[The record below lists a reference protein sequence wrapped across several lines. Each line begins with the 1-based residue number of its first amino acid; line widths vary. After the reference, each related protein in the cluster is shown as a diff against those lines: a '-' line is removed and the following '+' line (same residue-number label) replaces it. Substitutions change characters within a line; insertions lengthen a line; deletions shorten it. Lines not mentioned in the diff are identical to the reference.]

1 MYLSKEGY
9 IRLQWNCLQ
18 LITVIIII
26 VGVTVVDDRYHHHHC
41 HCQELHVENAKYWRV
56 GL

>member
-18 LITVIIII
+18 LIIVIIII
-26 VGVTVVDDRYHHHHC
+26 VVDDRYHHHHC
-41 HCQELHVENAKYWRV
+41 QELHGENAKYWRV

>member
-9 IRLQWNCLQ
+9 IRLQWICL
-18 LITVIIII
+18 IIVIIII
-26 VGVTVVDDRYHHHHC
+26 VGVTVVDDRYHHC